1 MKIQFTNVGHTSAC
15 FTVDMKVL
23 SRNSL
28 LREVKPHVK
37 SKIIQFDYDED
48 KNEGKIY
55 VGILGRPAG
64 EFKAID

>member
-1 MKIQFTNVGHTSAC
+1 MKIQFTNVGHTNAC

-23 SRNSL
+23 SYNTL
-28 LREVKPHVK
+28 KNAVKPHIT